1 MERLHFAFSETF
13 QPVAIA
19 IVEQV
24 GVLVRS
30 VVPHADVQDMGGTAV
45 PGLLT
50 KGDVDVSVRVTSESF
65 AAACEVLRNS
75 FVVHQPEN
83 WTDGYASFA
92 DESSYPLPVGVQVT
106 IMGHSDDRFLQQ
118 RDRLLD
124 DPALVAKY
132 NDLKRAY
139 EGSTQDEYRP
149 AKWAF
154 IEKYLS

>member
-1 MERLHFAFSETF
+1 MELLHFAFSETF

-30 VVPHADVQDMGGTAV
+30 EVPDADVQDMGATAV

-50 KGDVDVSVRVTSESF
+50 KGDVDVSVRVNAESF
-65 AAACEVLRNS
+65 AAACDVLRNS
-75 FVVHQPEN
+75 FAVHQPEN

-92 DESSYPLPVGVQVT
+92 GDASYPLPVGVQVT
-106 IMGHSDDRFLQQ
+106 ISGHSDDRFLQQ
-118 RDRLLD
+118 RDRLLN

-132 NDLKRAY
+132 NDLKRTY
-139 EGSTQDEYRP
+139 EGSTQAEYRP

-154 IEKYLS
+154 IEEYLS